1 MNSDRQ
7 PDCQID
13 CPFGGLMG
21 PLGSELVDCSSW
33 DMDKVQQ
40 YGGWNVGQI
49 LARSNLLKTFLGDD
63 FGFGGLFPSF

>member
-7 PDCQID
+7 PDSQID

-21 PLGSELVDCSSW
+21 PLGSELVDYSSW

-49 LARSNLLKTFLGDD
+49 LATIWL
-63 FGFGGLFPSF
+63 